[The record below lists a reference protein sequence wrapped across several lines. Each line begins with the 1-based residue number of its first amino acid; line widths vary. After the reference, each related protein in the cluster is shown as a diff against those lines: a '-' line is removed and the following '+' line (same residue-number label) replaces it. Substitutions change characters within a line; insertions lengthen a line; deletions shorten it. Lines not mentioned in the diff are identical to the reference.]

1 MIKKKYVEA
10 SLIAENE
17 TTNEHII
24 MQVKSTIIQ
33 KHLCLIEINLK
44 HQAII
49 MIVVL
54 QLDIFIVR
62 RLQNVIEM
70 NDAQS

>member
-1 MIKKKYVEA
+1 MIKKKYVVD

-44 HQAII
+44 HQVII
-49 MIVVL
+49 MIMVV
-54 QLDIFIVR
+54 QQDISTVR
-62 RLQNVIEM
+62 RLQKEIGM
-70 NDAQS
+70 RD